1 MSNKRGGQTAQR
13 KKQSQRPQSGTA
25 GIPQATQ
32 TAQRQPAA
40 VVNVTSTAT
49 KPVVSQEAKREARM
63 QRQAV
68 ERAAAQRRRRARSLR
83 NFGILAIIAVVVLG
97 GIAAFIYNEANKP
110 GQAIAQQPSN
120 HLTSETSPH
129 AAYVSD
135 PPTSGPHVSNTAPWG
150 VSTTAVAK
158 ELVVH
163 NLEEGGVILNYRPDL
178 DKASIDRLAAIA
190 RTYDTDVLMVPY
202 PGLSDPIVLT
212 TWGRIDRLKSL
223 DEARVRRFV
232 DAYKGIDH
240 HAQSGT

>member
-13 KKQSQRPQSGTA
+13 KKQAQRPQSGA
-25 GIPQATQ
+25 A
-32 TAQRQPAA
+32 RAA
-40 VVNVTSTAT
+40 VVTQTTQSQAATVSVASTAA

-68 ERAAAQRRRRARSLR
+68 ERAAAQRRKRARSLR
-83 NFGILAIIAVVVLG
+83 NFGILGIIAVAVLG
-97 GIAAFIYNEANKP
+97 GIAAFIYNESNKP
-110 GQAIAQQPSN
+110 GQAVAQQPST

-158 ELVVH
+158 ELMVH
-163 NLEEGGVILNYRPDL
+163 NLEDGGVILNYRPDL
-178 DKASIDRLAAIA
+178 DKATIDRLAAIA
-190 RTYDTDVLMVPY
+190 TTYGTRVLMAPY
-202 PGLSDPIVLT
+202 PGLSDPLVLT
-212 TWGRIDRLKSL
+212 AWGRMDRLKSL
-223 DEARVRRFV
+223 DEARVKRFI
-232 DAYKGIDH
+232 DAYRGIDH